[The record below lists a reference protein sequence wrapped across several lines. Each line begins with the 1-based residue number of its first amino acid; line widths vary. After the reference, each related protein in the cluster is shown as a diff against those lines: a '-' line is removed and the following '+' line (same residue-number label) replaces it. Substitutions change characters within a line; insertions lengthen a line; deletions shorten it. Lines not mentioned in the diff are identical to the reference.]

1 MNRRTTVTLL
11 IALAL
16 LVGIAYYLKSN
27 PSVAGATPTPTVDT
41 VGQVLWTVDVTQLA
55 SFSVT
60 DSSNGATFEAV
71 VDDKGVWKIT
81 QPHPGEGDQQQLYSA
96 YTALGAL
103 SVSRTLTD
111 VANLADFGLVN
122 PAYALTVTQKD
133 GTVLRAVIGAKA
145 PTGSAYYVLRSGE
158 TQPVLVQSYSLDPLF
173 SLAKTPPFVMPT
185 ALAAATLAPLPAPG
199 STPAPASTP

>member
-16 LVGIAYYLKSN
+16 LAGIAYYLKSN
-27 PSVAGATPTPTVDT
+27 PNAAGATPTPTVDR

-71 VDDKGVWKIT
+71 VDGKGVWKIT
-81 QPHPGEGDQQQLYSA
+81 QPHRGEGDQQQLYSA

-103 SVSRTLTD
+103 SVSRALTD

-122 PAYALTVTQKD
+122 PAYALSVTQKD
-133 GTVLRAVIGAKA
+133 GTVLRAIIGAKA

-158 TQPVLVQSYSLDPLF
+158 RQPVLVQSYSLDPLIN
-173 SLAKTPPFVMPT
+173 LAKTPPFVTPT
-185 ALAAATLAPLPAPG
+185 APAAATLAPLPALG
-199 STPAPASTP
+199 GTPAPASTP

>member
-11 IALAL
+11 IVLAL
-16 LVGIAYYLKSN
+16 LAVIAYYLKSN

-41 VGQVLWTVDVTQLA
+41 GGQVLWAVDVTQLA
-55 SFSVT
+55 AFSVT

-71 VDDKGVWKIT
+71 VDDQGLWEIT
-81 QPHPGEGDQQQLYSA
+81 QPRPGEGDQQQLYSA
-96 YTALGAL
+96 YMALGAL

-133 GTVLRAVIGAKA
+133 GVVLRAVIGAKA
-145 PTGSAYYVLRSGE
+145 PTGSAYYVLRAGE
-158 TQPVLVQSYSLDPLF
+158 TQPVLVQSYSLEPL
-173 SLAKTPPFVMPT
+173 LNMAKNPPFVTPT
-185 ALAAATLAPLPAPG
+185 ATLAPLPG
-199 STPAPASTP
+199 SSGTPAPVSTP